1 MCVGLVQKQEGNLSG
16 QKVPYSPHNII
27 ENKNVNRNG

>member
-1 MCVGLVQKQEGNLSG
+1 MCVGLVQKGNLSG